1 GRYLEHALPEKAVI
15 LSVIQ
20 SGSVRLYG
28 KHMTM
33 RWDEVPAASLDRTIG
48 TLTARGYVPYIL
60 LEDWEEPMFRQ
71 RFASDQ
77 LAGLI
82 DWSPRIVC
90 YGPVIV
96 RVYDPADREK
106 YLSGERWVPRVV
118 PHM

>member
-1 GRYLEHALPEKAVI
+1 M

-33 RWDEVPAASLDRTIG
+33 RWDEVPAASLDRTIA
-48 TLTARGYVPYIL
+48 TLKERGYAPYIL

-71 RFASDQ
+71 LFGPEQA
-77 LAGLI
+77 AGRI
-82 DWSPRIVC
+82 AWAPRIVC

-96 RVYDPADREK
+96 RIYDPSDREP
-106 YLSGERWVPRVV
+106 YLRGERWLAKVV
-118 PHM
+118 PHR